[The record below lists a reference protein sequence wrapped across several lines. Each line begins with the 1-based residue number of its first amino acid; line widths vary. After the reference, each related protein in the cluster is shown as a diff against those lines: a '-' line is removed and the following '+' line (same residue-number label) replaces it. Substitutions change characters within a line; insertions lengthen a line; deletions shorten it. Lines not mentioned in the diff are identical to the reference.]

1 MIEQNLK
8 RLLGLRRCFY
18 RPRPRIVIAPILLIA
33 SAFQSLP
40 DDFAA
45 LLVFSLTG
53 LDVSLW
59 LVSNGWLAV
68 LA

>member
-1 MIEQNLK
+1 MIGQNIK
-8 RLLGLRRCFY
+8 RLVKCVH
-18 RPRPRIVIAPILLIA
+18 RPRSRIAVARFLLIA

-45 LLVFSLTG
+45 IMVFSLTG

-59 LVSNGWLAV
+59 LVSKGWLAG

>member
-8 RLLGLRRCFY
+8 RLLGLHRCFY
-18 RPRPRIVIAPILLIA
+18 RPRRRIAIAPILLIA

-45 LLVFSLTG
+45 VLVFSLTG

-59 LVSNGWLAV
+59 LVSKGWLAV